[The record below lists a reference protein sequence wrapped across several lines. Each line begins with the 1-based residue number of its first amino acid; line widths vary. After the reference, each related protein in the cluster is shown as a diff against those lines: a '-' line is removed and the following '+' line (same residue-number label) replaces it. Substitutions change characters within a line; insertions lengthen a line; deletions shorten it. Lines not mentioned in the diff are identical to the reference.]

1 MQHTNLLPD
10 NGVMLNAYPNSI
22 GESLKDVLQFL
33 QEPDLKDVFSS
44 FYILPSLFNYDL
56 DHGFSVIDYELNELY
71 ATSEDIQKLK
81 DLGLSL
87 KLDFVLNHLSV
98 LSKQFQDILT
108 NGKESEYFDFFIDWN
123 SFWAGNGTMTE
134 HGYIQPHEHLIK
146 NMFFRKPGLPL
157 LMVRLPDGTELPY
170 WNTFY
175 QEIRYEQVDAIDLA
189 CELGIQY
196 ASAEKLADVVNKALS
211 DGKTPSDISFEGF
224 EKHAASVTRYLQSRR
239 KYLGQM
245 DLNINS
251 PKVWEFYSDAIAK
264 LSKYGIS
271 IMRLDAFAYTSKKAG
286 AKNFFNAPETF
297 EILSQI
303 KDIADRHDVLLL
315 PEIHSSYEDKTH
327 EKIANEGYMIYDF
340 FLPGLI
346 IDALVR
352 KSWNRIVSWA
362 NELIEKNI
370 RAVNMLGCHDG
381 IPLLDLQGLIP
392 REDIELLIK
401 TVLDR
406 GGIVKNLHGKKN
418 MYYQVN
424 ATYYSALGADDRK
437 MLLARAIQLF
447 MPGKPQI
454 WYLDLF
460 LGENNHEA
468 VRLAGESGHR
478 EINRTRLRV
487 SDVSQGLEN
496 DVVQRQLEMLRFR
509 NTFPAFGFSAEF
521 DVAASSD
528 SEIIFCWQQHGYRAV
543 LQADLSDYS
552 FKIEGISPDGE
563 VVFSL

>member
-1 MQHTNLLPD
+1 MQQSNYKPD
-10 NGVMLNAYPNSI
+10 NGVMLNAYPDSI

-33 QEPDLKDVFSS
+33 SEPDLKDVFSS

-56 DHGFSVIDYELNELY
+56 DHGFSIIDYELNELY
-71 ATSEDIQKLK
+71 ATSDDIQKLK

-98 LSKQFQDILT
+98 LSPQFQDILT
-108 NGKESEYFDFFIDWN
+108 NGDKSEYFDFFINWN
-123 SFWAGNGTMTE
+123 SFWAGHGSMTE
-134 HGYIQPHEHLIK
+134 SGYIQPHEHLIK

-175 QEIRYEQVDAIDLA
+175 QEVRYEHVGAIELA
-189 CELGIQY
+189 CELEIQY
-196 ASAEKLADVVNKALS
+196 ASAERLADIVNKALI
-211 DGKTPSDISFEGF
+211 DGKEPSDISFDGF
-224 EKHAASVTRYLQSRR
+224 EKYAVSVTRYLQSRR

-245 DLNINS
+245 DLNVNS
-251 PKVWEFYSDAIAK
+251 PKVWEFYSDTISR
-264 LSKYGIS
+264 LSEYGVS
-271 IMRLDAFAYTSKKAG
+271 IIRLDAFAYASKKVG
-286 AKNFFNAPETF
+286 ARNFLNEPETF
-297 EILSQI
+297 ELLSQI
-303 KDIADRHDVLLL
+303 KTIADRHNVILL
-315 PEIHSSYEDKTH
+315 PEIHSTYEEKVH
-327 EKIANEGYMIYDF
+327 EKLADEGYMVYDF

-346 IDALVR
+346 IDALER
-352 KSWNRIVSWA
+352 KSLSRVISWA
-362 NELIEKNI
+362 NELVQKKI

-392 REDIELLIK
+392 QKDIELLIK

-424 ATYYSALGADDRK
+424 ATYYSALGADERK

-478 EINRTRLRV
+478 EINRTRLST
-487 SDVSQGLEN
+487 SDVSRGLAN
-496 DVVQRQLEMLRFR
+496 DVVRKQLKMLRFR

-521 DVAASSD
+521 TIEASSD
-528 SEIIFCWQQHGYRAV
+528 YEVMFCWRQHGYCAV
-543 LQADLSDYS
+543 LRADLSDNS
-552 FKIEGISPDGE
+552 FKIEGFSPENE